1 MKETQINPIK
11 TLDII
16 KNGLLDPANTWQNYL
31 EENHTWKETAISLTI
46 PLIITA
52 VLLSSI
58 LGWVF
63 KSHTM
68 FAGQGGILMTLL
80 GMVAAIAGLFIASF
94 VFSFLAGVFDGKH
107 DFNKGFAAL
116 SLAAIPGYIG
126 SIIGTVP
133 MIGWLISLGLAIL
146 GLVYLYK
153 IIPSYLEVPQSKRT
167 IHFVASLIVS
177 VIIIFTINILLGL
190 GAYSTDNT
198 SMDHTSKQSTAPS
211 GMFGDLQRHSNM
223 IQNAEQDKFTPSKDG
238 RISDTQMQ
246 IFVSTMKK
254 STEYINRKKEGMK
267 EYEKSLENKKEFSFS
282 DLAKLS
288 QGMGSVMSMAN
299 AEMEVVKS
307 ADGNWAEHQWVKS
320 QLQKAS
326 IHKEL
331 NDTNKHNYA
340 LYEKYKDELKK
351 YGIIY

>member
-1 MKETQINPIK
+1 M
-11 TLDII
+11 LDIKQTMNFI
-16 KNGLLDPANTWQNYL
+16 KNGLIDPANTWQGYL
-31 EENHTWKETAISLTI
+31 EKNHTWKETAIALTI

-58 LGWVF
+58 LGWIF
-63 KSHTM
+63 KSHYM
-68 FAGQGGILMTLL
+68 FATQGGILMTLL
-80 GMVAAIAGLFIASF
+80 GVVAAIAGLFIASF

-126 SIIGTVP
+126 SIIGTIP

-153 IIPSYLEVPQSKRT
+153 IIPSYLEVPESKRV
-167 IHFVASLIVS
+167 IHFVASLIIT
-177 VIIIFTINILLGL
+177 VIIIFSMNMLLGF
-190 GAYSTDNT
+190 GAYSSNPMETNYT
-198 SMDHTSKQSTAPS
+198 SQQSTANS

-223 IQNAEQDKFTPSKDG
+223 IKNAEQDRFTPSKDG

-246 IFVSTMKK
+246 IFVSTMRK
-254 STEYINRKKEGMK
+254 SAEYINRKKESMK

-282 DLAKLS
+282 DFAKLS
-288 QGMGSVMSMAN
+288 QGVGSVMSMAN

-331 NDTNKHNYA
+331 NNTNKHNYT

-351 YGIIY
+351 YGIVY